1 MDAVSRIDRL
11 QTANKFLKRLFFSD
25 EATFHMSGK
34 VNRYNVC
41 LNGDNKILVFT
52 NFYGR
57 LGSCMPGYREGNYL
71 VRRIL
76 QQMIRHF
83 LFCRK
88 NIDGNIFM
96 DILEVFGIC
105 ARKHVF
111 FMTVYVFTRIKV
123 LDNKTKVFRQ
133 R

>member
-1 MDAVSRIDRL
+1 
-11 QTANKFLKRLFFSD
+11 
-25 EATFHMSGK
+25 
-34 VNRYNVC
+34 
-41 LNGDNKILVFT
+41 
-52 NFYGR
+52 
-57 LGSCMPGYREGNYL
+57 MPGYREGNYL

-83 LFCRK
+83 LVCRK
-88 NIDGNIFM
+88 NIDVNIFM
-96 DILEVFGIC
+96 DILEVFVEGIC

-111 FMTVYVFTRIKV
+111 FMIVHMFTRIKV